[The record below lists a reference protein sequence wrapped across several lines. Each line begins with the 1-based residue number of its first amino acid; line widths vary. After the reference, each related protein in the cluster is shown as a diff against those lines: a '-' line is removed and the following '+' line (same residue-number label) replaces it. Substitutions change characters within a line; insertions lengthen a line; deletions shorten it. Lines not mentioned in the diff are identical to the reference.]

1 LLAVLDGVDRTW
13 TAEERAALEL
23 LRAWDGFAEVD
34 SPGAAIWETTYE
46 HWMRRVL
53 WARLSPDLAK
63 ETMTKFLGAVHW
75 VLPDRLLLGGGPGW
89 FDGTTREA
97 ELIDAFSDAVAWLA
111 EHIGPYPAEWE
122 WGAIHRVTF
131 THPAAHGAKPL
142 ERFLNVGPI
151 PVGGDCNTLNCQY
164 WNLAEPYDAIS
175 GASYR
180 LLVDLSDPSKDAHAL
195 ANNTAGQS
203 GNARSRHYRDQAGPW
218 SRVRHHPMGTDAAD
232 VAARLVTTV
241 RLVPSDRQ

>member
-1 LLAVLDGVDRTW
+1 MCSTLSRSDPALLAVLDNADRTW

-63 ETMTKFLGAVHW
+63 EMMTKFLGALHW
-75 VLPDRLLLGGGPGW
+75 ALPDRLLHGDDSGW

-97 ELIDAFSDAVAWLA
+97 EMIDAFSDAVAWLT

-122 WGAIHRVTF
+122 WGAVHRVTF
-131 THPAAHGAKPL
+131 AHPAAHGREAARAAPQC
-142 ERFLNVGPI
+142 R
-151 PVGGDCNTLNCQY
+151 
-164 WNLAEPYDAIS
+164 A
-175 GASYR
+175 
-180 LLVDLSDPSKDAHAL
+180 DPS
-195 ANNTAGQS
+195 
-203 GNARSRHYRDQAGPW
+203 RW
-218 SRVRHHPMGTDAAD
+218 
-232 VAARLVTTV
+232 RLQHGELSVLDPRRAV
-241 RLVPSDRQ
+241 